1 MSAVSVL
8 KQNERMLAALAP
20 LLAAAGALVYPAAS
34 TLLPFVLF
42 LFLRGRDLPLAR
54 DAALRT
60 ADLAFSVYLALTVIG
75 LGISALWAMETT
87 AALVPA
93 GALPDGQ
100 RSADGARKIG
110 CFYRT
115 VARARLGI
123 NRSTAGGVRR
133 TVRSRPVHPRRRCRH
148 AALWLESPGRSA
160 ERPP

>member
-75 LGISALWAMETT
+75 LGISALWSMETT

-93 GALPDGQ
+93 GAITLVTAAVLLYFFVVLAIALVMALLGRGFRYPL
-100 RSADGARKIG
+100 S
-110 CFYRT
+110 F
-115 VARARLGI
+115 RL
-123 NRSTAGGVRR
+123 
-133 TVRSRPVHPRRRCRH
+133 
-148 AALWLESPGRSA
+148 A
-160 ERPP
+160 ERILGVLEKPR